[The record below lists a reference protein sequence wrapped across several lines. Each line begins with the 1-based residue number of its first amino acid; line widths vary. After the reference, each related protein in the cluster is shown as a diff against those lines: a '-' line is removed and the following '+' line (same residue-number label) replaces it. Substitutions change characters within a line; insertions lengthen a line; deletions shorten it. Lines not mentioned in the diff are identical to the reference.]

1 MVDVGDYN
9 VKFAPLAERMRQAG
23 MPQLAVETLGLY
35 FSRLLAGESGEIAE
49 SELEPV
55 AGLPDA
61 EQLDDECAVIGRQV
75 LSETVLIKLNG
86 GLGTSMGL
94 ERAKSL
100 LVVKEGLTFLDIIA
114 RQALAAKVPLLLMNS
129 FATRKDSLALL
140 DNYPELLNF
149 GLPRDFL
156 QHKIPKICRETLL
169 PVTYSA
175 APELEWC
182 PPGHGDLYP
191 ALVTSGVL
199 KSLRSAGYRYA
210 FVSNADNL
218 GAVLD
223 PAILGYF
230 VREKSPF
237 MMEVADR
244 TAADRKGGHLAR
256 RRLDGGLLLREA
268 AQCPIIERDAFQD
281 TERYRYFNTNS
292 LWLDLVALEKKM
304 ADCSNLLELP
314 LICNRKP
321 VDPRNPES
329 TPVFQLETAMGAAI
343 GVFAGA
349 QALRVPRRRFAPVKT
364 TDDLLVVRS
373 DAYLLKEDY
382 TVTLAS
388 DAGSGPVVSLD
399 PLFYRLVDDF
409 EQHFPAGAPSL
420 IECKS
425 LQIKGDI
432 TFSQKISI
440 KGRVKLVNEG
450 SQPLTLPAGLAISAD
465 VEKEFV

>member
-1 MVDVGDYN
+1 MTDYRA
-9 VKFAPLAERMRQAG
+9 KFAPLAERMREAG
-23 MPQLAVETLGLY
+23 LPQLAIETLRLY
-35 FSRLLAGESGEIAE
+35 FSRLLAGESGAIEE
-49 SELEPV
+49 SEIEPV
-55 AGLPDA
+55 TGLPDA
-61 EQLDDECAVIGRQV
+61 EQLDKECVAIGRQA

-129 FATRKDSLALL
+129 FATRRDSLFLL

-169 PVTYSA
+169 PITYPA

-199 KSLRSAGYRYA
+199 AALRSAGYSYA

-230 VREKSPF
+230 VREKSPL

-244 TAADRKGGHLAR
+244 TEADRKGGHLAR
-256 RRLDGGLLLREA
+256 RQVDGGLLLREA
-268 AQCPIIERDAFQD
+268 AQCPIAEQNAFQNV
-281 TERYRYFNTNS
+281 ERYRYFNTNS

-304 ADCSNLLELP
+304 VDCGNLLELP
-314 LICNRKP
+314 LICNPKP
-321 VDPRNPES
+321 VDPRDPES
-329 TPVFQLETAMGAAI
+329 ASVFQLETAMGAAI

-349 QALRVPRRRFAPVKT
+349 RALRVPRRRFAPVKT

-373 DAYLLKEDY
+373 DAYSLKDDY

-388 DAGSGPVVSLD
+388 NAGSGPPAVTLD
-399 PLFYRLVDDF
+399 PLCYRLVDDF
-409 EQHFPAGAPSL
+409 ELRFPSGAPSL
-420 IECKS
+420 IECES

-440 KGRVKLVNEG
+440 KGRVKLANEG
-450 SQPLTLPAGLAISAD
+450 SQPLTLPAGLTISSD
-465 VEKEFV
+465 VEKDSE

>member
-1 MVDVGDYN
+1 MTDYRA
-9 VKFAPLAERMRQAG
+9 KFAPLAERMQEAG
-23 MPQLAVETLGLY
+23 LPQLAIETLGLY
-35 FSRLLAGESGEIAE
+35 FSRLLAGESGVIEEGEI
-49 SELEPV
+49 EPV
-55 AGLPDA
+55 TGLPDA
-61 EQLDDECAVIGRQV
+61 EQLDKECVAIGRQA

-114 RQALAAKVPLLLMNS
+114 RQALAAKIPLLLMNS
-129 FATRKDSLALL
+129 FATRRDSLFLL

-156 QHKIPKICRETLL
+156 QHKIPRICQESLL
-169 PVTYSA
+169 PVTCSA

-199 KSLRSAGYRYA
+199 EALRSAGYRYA

-230 VREKSPF
+230 VREQPPF

-244 TAADRKGGHLAR
+244 TEADRKGGHLAR
-256 RRLDGGLLLREA
+256 RRAGGGLLLREA
-268 AQCPIIERDAFQD
+268 AQCLVAEQDAFQD
-281 TERYRYFNTNS
+281 VERYRYFNTNS
-292 LWLDLVALEKKM
+292 LWLDLVALEKKL
-304 ADCSNLLELP
+304 ADCDNLLELP

-321 VDPRNPES
+321 VDPRHPES
-329 TPVFQLETAMGAAI
+329 TPVLQLETAMGAAI
-343 GVFAGA
+343 EVFAGA
-349 QALRVPRRRFAPVKT
+349 RALRVPRRRFAPVKT
-364 TDDLLVVRS
+364 TDDLLAVRS
-373 DAYLLKEDY
+373 DAYCLKEDY
-382 TVTLAS
+382 TVTLAPN
-388 DAGSGPVVSLD
+388 AGSGPVISLD
-399 PLFYRLVDDF
+399 PFCYRLVDDF
-409 EQHFPAGAPSL
+409 EQRFPSGVPSL
-420 IECKS
+420 IDCES
-425 LQIKGDI
+425 LRVKGDI

-440 KGRVKLVNEG
+440 NGRVKLVNEE
-450 SQPLTLPAGLAISAD
+450 SRPLTLPAGLTISTD
-465 VEKEFV
+465 CGKDSD

>member
-1 MVDVGDYN
+1 MLRE
-9 VKFAPLAERMRQAG
+9 KFPLLAERMQKAG
-23 MPQLAVETLGLY
+23 MPQLAIETLGLY
-35 FSRLLAGESGEIAE
+35 FRRLLDGDSGELAE

-55 AGLPDA
+55 TGLPDA
-61 EQLDDECAVIGRQV
+61 EQLDSECVAVGRQAF
-75 LSETVLIKLNG
+75 SETVLIKLNG

-129 FATRKDSLALL
+129 FATRHDSLALL

-149 GLPRDFL
+149 SLPRDFL
-156 QHKIPKICRETLL
+156 QHKIPKICQETLL
-169 PVTYSA
+169 PVNYSPS
-175 APELEWC
+175 PELEWC

-199 KSLRSAGYRYA
+199 EALRRAGYRYA

-230 VREKSPF
+230 VREHVPF

-244 TAADRKGGHLAR
+244 TPADRKGGHLAR
-256 RRLDGGLLLREA
+256 RQTDGGLLLREA
-268 AQCPIIERDAFQD
+268 AQCPAAEREAFQD
-281 TERYRYFNTNS
+281 IERYRYFNTNS

-304 ADCSNLLELP
+304 ADCDNLLELP

-321 VDPRNPES
+321 VDPRDTS
-329 TPVFQLETAMGAAI
+329 SASVFQLETAMGAAI

-349 QALRVPRRRFAPVKT
+349 QALRVPRRRFSPVKT
-364 TDDLLVVRS
+364 TDDLLAVRS
-373 DAYLLKEDY
+373 DAYLLKEDF
-382 TVTLAS
+382 TVTLAPG
-388 DAGSGPVVSLD
+388 AGSGPVVSLD
-399 PLFYRLVDDF
+399 PDFYRLLGDF
-409 EQHFPAGAPSL
+409 DQRFPGAVPSL
-420 IECKS
+420 VDCKS
-425 LQIKGDI
+425 FKVKGDI
-432 TFSQKISI
+432 TFTPGI
-440 KGRVKLVNEG
+440 KVRGRVEMANEKL
-450 SQPLTLPAGLAISAD
+450 QPLTLPAGLTISAD
-465 VEKEFV
+465 CGKDSN

>member
-1 MVDVGDYN
+1 MDDYD

-23 MPQLAVETLGLY
+23 MPQLAIETLGLY
-35 FSRLLAGESGEIAE
+35 FSRLLAGESGEITE
-49 SELEPV
+49 RELEPV
-55 AGLPDA
+55 TGLPDA
-61 EQLDDECAVIGRQV
+61 EQLDDECAVIGRQA

-86 GLGTSMGL
+86 GLGTNMGL

-140 DNYPELLNF
+140 DNYPELLHF

-156 QHKIPKICRETLL
+156 QHKIPKICRETLS
-169 PVTYSA
+169 PVAYPA
-175 APELEWC
+175 GPELEWC

-199 KSLRSAGYRYA
+199 KALRSAGCRYA

-223 PAILGYF
+223 SSILGYF
-230 VREKSPF
+230 VREKLPF

-268 AQCPIIERDAFQD
+268 AQCPISEQNAFQD
-281 TERYRYFNTNS
+281 IERYRYFNTNS
-292 LWLDLVALEKKM
+292 LWLDLVSLEKKM
-304 ADCSNLLELP
+304 ADCGNLLELP

-321 VDPRNPES
+321 VDPRHSDS
-329 TPVFQLETAMGAAI
+329 TPVLQLETAMGAAI
-343 GVFAGA
+343 GVFPGA

-364 TDDLLVVRS
+364 TDDLLAVRS
-373 DAYLLKEDY
+373 DAYSLKDDY
-382 TVTLAS
+382 TVALAAK
-388 DAGSGPVVSLD
+388 AGSGPVVSLD

-420 IECKS
+420 FECKS
-425 LQIKGDI
+425 LQVKGDI
-432 TFSQKISI
+432 IFSQKISI
-440 KGRVKLVNEG
+440 EGRVKLANAG
-450 SQPLTLPAGLAISAD
+450 SQPLTLPAGLMISTG
-465 VEKEFV
+465 KEEGR